1 MLPPMSSAAF
11 TSIATERLLLR
22 RFRGGD
28 LEPFVAMRADPAVA
42 RYQGWSDFDRAAGEA
57 FIAGMSAAE
66 PDTPGAW
73 FQFAIEHEG
82 RFVGDCAVHVPAD
95 RPDEVELGVTLSP
108 TGQRRGFARE
118 ALTGLIGWLFEE
130 RGKRAVEAVVDA
142 RNAPALALFEA
153 RGFVEEGRRAAP
165 FKGELCTEV
174 TWRLAAPSDAG

>member
-1 MLPPMSSAAF
+1 MSSAAF

-82 RFVGDCAVHVPAD
+82 GSSVTAPCTCPRTD
-95 RPDEVELGVTLSP
+95 RTRSSSASP
-108 TGQRRGFARE
+108 
-118 ALTGLIGWLFEE
+118 
-130 RGKRAVEAVVDA
+130 
-142 RNAPALALFEA
+142 
-153 RGFVEEGRRAAP
+153 
-165 FKGELCTEV
+165 
-174 TWRLAAPSDAG
+174 